1 MATIAFEPTT
11 TTTSRPALFSAARL
25 ALLWPR
31 VGLALVV
38 LLSAVL
44 EFVGLTDEGYAN
56 SYYAAGVKSMMT
68 SWHNFFFV
76 SYDSG
81 GFVSIDKPPLG
92 LWIETASA
100 KLFGFSGFSIL
111 LPEAL
116 AGVLSVALLF
126 HLVARSWG
134 PAAGLLA
141 ALALAVTPI
150 SVVTERNNTIDSLL
164 ILTLL
169 FGAWAATLA
178 AERGHLR
185 LLLLC
190 AVCVGLGFNI
200 KMLQAYLVLPA
211 FALMYLFGPPV
222 SWRKRLGH
230 LGLALVVLL
239 VVSLAWAVI
248 VDLTPASQRPF
259 VSDSGTNS
267 ELSLIFGYNGLG
279 RFTQAL
285 FPGVS
290 ILHILG
296 MNIDLSIVP
305 AFASDIGNPGWFR
318 LLSPVLGSQVSW
330 LLPLALIGLVIAA
343 ATQVRRL
350 LPLDRQGQSLILW
363 GGWLLV
369 TGFFFS
375 TARFYHLYYL
385 IMFAPAVAA
394 LTGIGLAVLWRLYA
408 TRSEN
413 GRWWTDWSAWLL
425 PVALLA
431 TAAIQ
436 VSFLGGYPDWSS
448 WLNPL
453 VITGTAIAALIL
465 IAGRLRLSILVAPE
479 RLLSVTP
486 RVALAA
492 AAIGVAAL
500 LSAPTTWAAISVADG
515 NGSQWLPQ
523 AGPTNSPGGGG
534 GFGGGGGPGGG
545 GGNRNFT
552 FGGGT
557 GQGTG
562 RSSPTT
568 TGGASTGVIPTTGI
582 SGTTV
587 LTGTPGAAGNG
598 GFGGGRGFGGG
609 GPGGAGGFG
618 GGGFGGGGGGGG
630 GGGAITYAG
639 SDIPTLNSGLLH
651 YLEVNQGKDRF
662 LVATTTS
669 TYASLFILDTN
680 QPAMALGGY
689 QGWDRIV
696 TPTQLAKLVADGTVR
711 FFYISAASTR
721 QSTTGTAGTQ
731 AGTQGTGAQAGTGT
745 TRTGTQGL
753 GGGGGPQ
760 SPAADTALANIN
772 NDLTTWIQTSCTA
785 VPATKYQT
793 STTSTTTS
801 GTGSAGGLQLYDCA
815 SAAKP

>member
-1 MATIAFEPTT
+1 MATIAFEPTST
-11 TTTSRPALFSAARL
+11 TTARPALFSAVRL

-31 VGLALVV
+31 LGLALVV

-56 SYYAAGVKSMMT
+56 SYYAAGVKSMIT
-68 SWHNFFFV
+68 SWHNFFFA

-81 GFVSIDKPPLG
+81 GFVAIDKPPLG
-92 LWIETASA
+92 LWIEAASA

-126 HLVARSWG
+126 HLVARGWG
-134 PAAGLLA
+134 SAAGLLA

-150 SVVTERNNTIDSLL
+150 SVVTDRNNTIDSLL

-169 FGAWAATLA
+169 LGAWAATLA
-178 AERGHLR
+178 AEHGR
-185 LLLLC
+185 LPMLLLC

-211 FALMYLFGPPV
+211 FALIYLFGAPI

-230 LGLALVVLL
+230 LALAGVVLL

-318 LLSPVLGSQVSW
+318 LLSPILGSQVSW
-330 LLPLALIGLVIAA
+330 LLPLALVGLVAAA
-343 ATQVRRL
+343 ATQARRR
-350 LPLDRQGQSLILW
+350 LPLDRQGQSLLLW

-394 LTGIGLAVLWRLYA
+394 LAGIGLAVLWRLHIR
-408 TRSEN
+408 RSEN
-413 GRWWTDWSAWLL
+413 GRWWSDWSAWLL
-425 PVALLA
+425 PAALLV
-431 TAAIQ
+431 TAAVQ
-436 VSFLGGYPDWSS
+436 VSFLGGYPNWSARLS
-448 WLNPL
+448 PL
-453 VITGTAIAALIL
+453 AIGGTVIAALVL
-465 IAGRLRLSILVAPE
+465 IAGRLRLSVLVAPE
-479 RLLSVTP
+479 RLLRVTSP
-486 RVALAA
+486 VALAA

-523 AGPTNSPGGGG
+523 AGPANSPGG
-534 GFGGGGGPGGG
+534 GFGGGGRG
-545 GGNRNFT
+545 GGNGNFA
-552 FGGGT
+552 FGGAN
-557 GQGTG
+557 GQGPG
-562 RSSPTT
+562 QPSRST
-568 TGGASTGVIPTTGI
+568 TGGSPSTSTGITAGAGI
-582 SGTTV
+582 TGTTV
-587 LTGTPGAAGNG
+587 LTGTAGGPGAAGNG

-609 GPGGAGGFG
+609 PGGGFAGGRFGGGGAGGV
-618 GGGFGGGGGGGG
+618 
-630 GGGAITYAG
+630 ITYAG
-639 SDIPTLNSGLLH
+639 SNLPTLDSGLLH

-669 TYASLFILDTN
+669 TYAGLFILDTN

-711 FFYISAASTR
+711 FFYISATSTQQSATR
-721 QSTTGTAGTQ
+721 TTGAQGIGTQSTSTTGGTR
-731 AGTQGTGAQAGTGT
+731 
-745 TRTGTQGL
+745 RTGGRIS
-753 GGGGGPQ
+753 GAGGGGPQ

-793 STTSTTTS
+793 STAGTTT
-801 GTGSAGGLQLYDCA
+801 GGNGSTGGLQLYDCA
-815 SAAKP
+815 RAAKP

>member
-1 MATIAFEPTT
+1 MATIAFEPTST
-11 TTTSRPALFSAARL
+11 TTARPALLSTARL
-25 ALLWPR
+25 ALIRPR
-31 VGLALVV
+31 LGLALVV

-56 SYYAAGVKSMMT
+56 SYYAAGVKSMLT
-68 SWHNFFFV
+68 SWHNFFIV

-169 FGAWAATLA
+169 LGAWAATLA
-178 AERGHLR
+178 AEHGR
-185 LLLLC
+185 LGMLLVC

-211 FALMYLFGPPV
+211 FALIYLFGAPL

-230 LGLALVVLL
+230 LALATVVLL
-239 VVSLAWAVI
+239 VVSLAWAVV

-267 ELSLIFGYNGLG
+267 ELSLMFGYNGLG

-290 ILHILG
+290 VLHILG

-330 LLPLALIGLVIAA
+330 LLPLALVGLVAA
-343 ATQVRRL
+343 TATQVRRR
-350 LPLDRQGQSLILW
+350 LPLDRRGQSLLLW

-385 IMFAPAVAA
+385 IMFAPSVAA

-413 GRWWTDWSAWLL
+413 GRWWRDWSAWLL
-425 PVALLA
+425 PAALLV
-431 TAAIQ
+431 TAAVQ
-436 VSFLGGYPDWSS
+436 VSFLGGYPNWSA
-448 WLNPL
+448 WLSPL
-453 VITGTAIAALIL
+453 AIGGAVIAALVL
-465 IAGRLRLSILVAPE
+465 IAGRLRLNLLVAPE

-486 RVALAA
+486 RGALAA

-523 AGPTNSPGGGG
+523 AGPANSPGGG
-534 GFGGGGGPGGG
+534 FGGGPGGG
-545 GGNRNFT
+545 GGNRGFI

-562 RSSPTT
+562 QPSQST
-568 TGGASTGVIPTTGI
+568 TGGSSSTSTGITAGAGI
-582 SGTTV
+582 TGTTA
-587 LTGTPGAAGNG
+587 LTGTVGGSGAAGNG
-598 GFGGGRGFGGG
+598 GFAGGRGFGGG
-609 GPGGAGGFG
+609 P
-618 GGGFGGGGGGGG
+618 GGGFGGGRFGGGG

-639 SDIPTLNSGLLH
+639 SSLPTLDSGLLH
-651 YLEVNQGKDRF
+651 YLEVSQGKDRF

-711 FFYISAASTR
+711 FFYISAASTQ
-721 QSTTGTAGTQ
+721 QSATGTTGA
-731 AGTQGTGAQAGTGT
+731 QGTGTQSTSITGGTR
-745 TRTGTQGL
+745 RTGGQISGA
-753 GGGGGPQ
+753 GGGGPQ

-793 STTSTTTS
+793 STAGTTT
-801 GTGSAGGLQLYDCA
+801 GGNGSTGGLQLYDCA
-815 SAAKP
+815 RSAKP